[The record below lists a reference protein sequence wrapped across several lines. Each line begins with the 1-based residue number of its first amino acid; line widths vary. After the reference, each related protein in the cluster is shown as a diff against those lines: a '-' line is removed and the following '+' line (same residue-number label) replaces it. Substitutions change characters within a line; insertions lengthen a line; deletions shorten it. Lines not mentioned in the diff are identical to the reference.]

1 MTPHTD
7 IQAEMRQFLLGALSE
22 DARRKVEERLMTEEG
37 FMEEL
42 TLAEGE
48 LIDDYV
54 GERLSAAERTVFER
68 HFLSTEERRQQLR
81 FTRSLSRYA
90 NAHTPA
96 GAAAADVAEPVATR
110 EPSPRPA
117 PTFGE
122 RLRAFWVGLSTPAR
136 AGLALACVAVIVG
149 AVWLARPTAPPS
161 FNPAFPAFTL
171 APGSGERATGPET
184 QKVELPPGGGLRLT
198 LMLPAGSGP
207 AAGYRAE
214 VLNGVGRRVGDA
226 EVVGHDE
233 RSVSAVVPEGLLARG
248 TYAVRLY
255 AVDADKEGPVV
266 ESYLF
271 DVK

>member
-7 IQAEMRQFLLGALSE
+7 IQAEMRQFLLGILSE
-22 DARRKVEERLMTEEG
+22 DVRRQVEERLMTEEG

-42 TLAEGE
+42 TLAEAE

-54 GERLSAAERTVFER
+54 GERLSAAERAEFER
-68 HFLSTEERRQQLR
+68 HFLSTEERRRQLR
-81 FTRSLSRYA
+81 FTQSLSRYA
-90 NAHTPA
+90 NAHPPAAAVAA
-96 GAAAADVAEPVATR
+96 GAAESGATR

-122 RLRAFWVGLSTPAR
+122 RLRAFWVGLSAPAR
-136 AGLALACVAVIVG
+136 AGMALACVAVLVG
-149 AVWLARPTAPPS
+149 AVWLARPASPS

-171 APGSGERATGPET
+171 APGSGNRATGPET
-184 QKVELPPGGGLRLT
+184 QRVELPPSGGLRLT

-207 AAGYRAE
+207 AAAYRAE
-214 VLNGVGRRVGDA
+214 VLDSVGRRVGDA
-226 EVVGHDE
+226 AVVGHDE

-248 TYAVRLY
+248 SYVIQLY
-255 AVDADKEGPVV
+255 AAGADKKGLIVD
-266 ESYLF
+266 SYLF